1 MCAKRKYMTDK
12 SSTDLRYSAQHP
24 LVIASRASPLAM
36 AQSTMMRDMLCRA
49 HGLPT
54 EAVRIDS
61 VVTRG
66 DKILDRPLTLI
77 GGKGLF
83 TQEIEDGLRDRRYDL
98 AVHSLKDLPTKL
110 EEGLTLGAI
119 PARATPNDVLISKT
133 GTALADLPHGA
144 KVGTASLRR
153 AAQLRRARPD
163 LDIIPIRG
171 NVQTRIS
178 KIGLGEVDAIVLA
191 AAGLERLNM
200 ELPGVHKLEL
210 TEMLPAVAQGIL
222 GIECRD
228 GDEAVLS
235 VLEAL
240 NCAQTYASAAAER
253 GFLSAVDGNCR
264 TPLAAHAVHGPG
276 GALTLQAEL
285 LHPDGTRS
293 YSGQAEGRAD
303 APEAVGEALAKDL
316 IAQAGPA
323 FLEEI
328 KAVEA

>member
-1 MCAKRKYMTDK
+1 MTDTSPTK
-12 SSTDLRYSAQHP
+12 PQYTAQQP

-36 AQSTMMRDMLCRA
+36 AQSTMMRDMLCKA
-49 HGLPT
+49 HNLPT
-54 EAVRIDS
+54 EAVIIDA
-61 VVTRG
+61 VVSRG

-83 TQEIEDGLRDRRYDL
+83 TQEIEDGLRDGRYHL

-110 EEGLTLGAI
+110 EEGLTLGAT
-119 PARATPNDVLISKT
+119 PARATPNDVLISKS
-133 GTALADLPHGA
+133 GYALADLPQGA

-153 AAQLRRARPD
+153 AAQLRRDRPD
-163 LDIIPIRG
+163 LEIIPIRG

-222 GIECRD
+222 GIECRA

-235 VLEAL
+235 VLSAL
-240 NCAQTYASAAAER
+240 NCAKTHAAAAAER
-253 GFLSAVDGNCR
+253 SFLSAVDGNCR
-264 TPLAAHAVHGPG
+264 TPLAAHAVHGEG
-276 GALTLQAEL
+276 GAMTLQAEL

-293 YSGQAEGRAD
+293 FSGQAEGHCD
-303 APEAVGEALAKDL
+303 APEALGEALAKDL
-316 IAQAGPA
+316 IAQAGEA